1 MSLLSD
7 YWPYL
12 TVAAIAV
19 FFAFIILLLPRV
31 RKKEKDPLEPK
42 LEDKERWPLT
52 VKHSITTIEVKRS
65 RDELRLLELEREI
78 VSYAIRRLY
87 EAEAEGKISE
97 GERNRLAS
105 EYRDRMT
112 RIKDTIS
119 RSGSIVALHELET
132 MQNDFLKSFSE
143 HFSNLNQKIEDLR
156 SRLEIKQVE
165 EVPASLLSHQPTAA
179 PKPGKEE
186 PSLPP
191 TTQKTEVEERID
203 KIRAEIEKVLERLEQ
218 IETEE

>member
-31 RKKEKDPLEPK
+31 IKKEKKPLEPK
-42 LEDKERWPLT
+42 LVDNERWPLT
-52 VKHSITTIEVKRS
+52 MKHSVTTEEVKRS
-65 RDELRLLELEREI
+65 RDELRLLGLEREI

-97 GERNRLAS
+97 DERNRLAS
-105 EYRDRMT
+105 EYQDRMT

-132 MQNDFLKSFSE
+132 MQDDFLKSFSE
-143 HFSNLNQKIEDLR
+143 HFSNINQKIEDLR

-165 EVPASLLSHQPTAA
+165 EVSAPLLSLQPTAT
-179 PKPGKEE
+179 PKPEE
-186 PSLPP
+186 EKPKLPQP
-191 TTQKTEVEERID
+191 PQKTEAEERID
-203 KIRAEIEKVLERLEQ
+203 KIKEEIEKVLERLEQ
-218 IETEE
+218 TETEE